1 MEFNFDKIDD
11 AVEALKKG
19 EFVVVLDD
27 EDRENE
33 GDLVMLAERV
43 TPQAVNFMAKEGRGL
58 ICVPVDT
65 DIADRLGF
73 SPMVL
78 ENEES
83 NKCNFTVSVDF
94 KAGTTT
100 GISASDRAKSILAI
114 ADYKSTADDFVRPG
128 HIFPLRAKN
137 GGVLVR
143 AGHTEAAVD
152 LARLAGAVPA
162 AVICEIAGED
172 GEMLRRDGLID
183 FAKKNDLK
191 IITIKDLI
199 EYRRKS
205 EKLVKIVAE
214 TNLSTEHGVFDLK
227 IYKDSV
233 DDSEHVL
240 LQMGKWGVDEAVLV
254 RVHSEC
260 MTGDVFHSIQCD
272 CGIQLDAAMKNI
284 ASEGKGVL
292 LYMRQEGRGIGLV
305 NKIKAYN
312 LQEQG
317 YDTVDANEKLGFA
330 PDLRQYG
337 LGAQILVDVGLKNI
351 RLMTNNPTK
360 IVGLEGYGLNIVERV
375 PIELPPTDRNRVYL
389 KTKKDKMG
397 HLLDLV

>member
-33 GDLVMLAERV
+33 GDLLMLAERV

-240 LQMGKWGVDEAVLV
+240 LQMGQWDVDEAVLV

-272 CGIQLDAAMKNI
+272 CGIQLDAAMKSI